1 MKPKLGIIDKFR
13 PLWEGGKSVEKY
25 NIKVGFKI
33 RMYVVSQITSQRQK
47 NPNLL
52 NQKDI
57 EQLSN
62 MIIELKQDKS
72 TIPPEEQTCSLED
85 YQKFLFD
92 FFSKVDYED
101 RHETVTIKT
110 TSKFRLMASF
120 IDVLST
126 WGPIDEEMI
135 KCKKYCQF
143 KAVDIFKALK
153 RGEIPKRG
161 GPKEQIDENNNENK
175 NNNINVDKNDIKLAE
190 LNNKKQNKLMGSVPN
205 NNHNMKNNN
214 NPDKINNNKNSN
226 KNNNINK
233 DIKNNNQKQKNIKSD
248 SINNANNHI
257 KSINNNKTNNND
269 ANLNYDDNNYEI
281 IKDNNF
287 KKENEK
293 NYSKI
298 NKTKNNLN
306 LNIKN
311 NDFSNDK
318 NKLNYKGKVI
328 NTNPNINNQT
338 QIQKDPRIQRK
349 INIEQKNNLL
359 NKTEYKEIKNNFQNH
374 PNQIYDNKLYFNKKT
389 FDINNQNVNQQLKNT
404 QNLTKTHTLN
414 MNNNTNKLR
423 NNNTNI
429 NPNINN
435 KNNYN
440 MNTNLNT
447 NYKRK
452 SLVVPSNDGNT
463 KKRTFKGKYKLTTY
477 IPVKYNTVPYFM
489 LVENVRINND
499 NAKKA
504 LKRDKAANVLN
515 LVLDSLDF
523 LSYIHK

>member
-62 MIIELKQDKS
+62 MIIELKQNKS

-153 RGEIPKRG
+153 KGEIPKRG

-175 NNNINVDKNDIKLAE
+175 NNNINEDKNNVKLTE
-190 LNNKKQNKLMGSVPN
+190 INNNKKQNKQVNSIPN
-205 NNHNMKNNN
+205 NNHKMKYNNN
-214 NPDKINNNKNSN
+214 QDQINNNKNSN
-226 KNNNINK
+226 KYNNISK
-233 DIKNNNQKQKNIKSD
+233 DNQKQKNIKSD
-248 SINNANNHI
+248 FINNANIHI
-257 KSINNNKTNNND
+257 NSFNQNKTNNND
-269 ANLNYDDNNYEI
+269 VNLNYDNNHEI

-287 KKENEK
+287 IKGNEK
-293 NYSKI
+293 NYSQI
-298 NKTKNNLN
+298 NKAKKNLN

-311 NDFSNDK
+311 NDFNNDK
-318 NKLNYKGKVI
+318 NNSNNKAKVI

-349 INIEQKNNLL
+349 INNEQKNNLL
-359 NKTEYKEIKNNFQNH
+359 NKTEYKEIKNNVQNQ
-374 PNQIYDNKLYFNKKT
+374 PNQIYNNKLYLNKKT
-389 FDINNQNVNQQLKNT
+389 FDTNNKNVNQQLKNT
-404 QNLTKTHTLN
+404 QNLNKTQTLN

-423 NNNTNI
+423 NNNNTNI
-429 NPNINN
+429 NQNLCD
-435 KNNYN
+435 KNNHKVN
-440 MNTNLNT
+440 SNLNQ

-463 KKRTFKGKYKLTTY
+463 KKRTFRGKYKLTTY

-504 LKRDKAANVLN
+504 LKRDKAENVLN